1 MSSLFFN
8 VGEIFEIAIQIERNG
23 AAFYRKAASNTANEE
38 ARLELLRLAVM
49 EDNHEKIFTELK
61 GQVAASEEDN
71 EWYDPESE
79 AALYLENF
87 AGGQIFD
94 ITKDPWELVP
104 PETSLAA
111 VLRVALEC
119 EKNSVVFYAGLK
131 HVVPASFDAS
141 PIEAII
147 QEEMVHVVLLSKRLE
162 EL

>member
-1 MSSLFFN
+1 MEDGHEVTFAKLKGAIS
-8 VGEIFEIAIQIERNG
+8 EIAG
-23 AAFYRKAASNTANEE
+23 
-38 ARLELLRLAVM
+38 
-49 EDNHEKIFTELK
+49 
-61 GQVAASEEDN
+61 

-104 PETSLAA
+104 PEASLAE
-111 VLRVALEC
+111 VLRMALEC
-119 EKNSVVFYAGLK
+119 ERDSVVFYAGLK
-131 HVVPASFDAS
+131 HLVPASFDTS

-147 QEEMVHVVLLSKRLE
+147 QEEMGHVVLLSNRLE